1 MSFFNRDS
9 EPEHDHDEAQP
20 QETLDFDVVK
30 KGFDPEQVETYV
42 NQLIREH
49 EEEIDL
55 AQQRLLHVQH
65 DAQVHAQEAEQ
76 QLAEISGQLTAAQQD
91 VARLQEEVVVLRD
104 QASQPQVIVTPDD
117 PEKDAQILEARGR
130 IAQLEQDLQ
139 AAELRRDELADEAA
153 ALRASLEAAGGDQDS
168 HNLSEQLDQAREEAK
183 RLRERLEDAA
193 VSGGVSD
200 QELLTQLDEQRA
212 ESRRLAGEVQRME
225 EELSQLHARQ
235 EARDAHDEVLRSKL
249 DELEREAIDLR
260 DRHAVACAE
269 RDEARD
275 ALNARAGDSEAEVS
289 RLTGERDALQTAL
302 DEAKARADQERESA
316 SEVSDRQ
323 REQITEL
330 SRQVSELDRQVI
342 THQQEASNARR
353 QMQQAQDRAEIN
365 DEQIQRLIA
374 QLEKVRSDYTDAL
387 RDGAKATARVE
398 LLESEIAQ
406 LRARQ
411 DDFGEEARR
420 MVQALRD
427 SRAQQERELAA
438 EREQAVQEA
447 ERIRQEAIRDAEQV
461 RADALAAIETASAER
476 RQATD
481 AACDAARAALADIRR
496 EVDAMAADAESRV
509 ASARESEQQIRD
521 AVKQAAQA
529 ELDALT
535 RRREELI
542 ADIADLHQKADRKP
556 AADLAGAQDTPAPAV
571 SAAQLDAWAAER
583 ERPAVEDIRSL
594 DLSDTDRL
602 IVIED
607 LPAAEQPIVVEDP
620 LTAPEGFVEITAPVQ
635 EIAPVQPAD
644 AALADV
650 MQDFEVAAPADT
662 PQQDAQAEQD
672 AVAAPEAAGDPE
684 LVSLPEVAPLDLPPV
699 SLDEPAEPAPAA
711 EPAVEPAVTPLDLP
725 EMTFDEPAAA
735 PAAEAA
741 SQVEALDLP
750 PLELDDLPPVQPA
763 DAAQV
768 APLDLP
774 PQPPARPASTA
785 GPNAH
790 ELAQRAAQRTHTTLD
805 RSRGDHQAAPADV
818 PADGPVF
825 IDEDD

>member
-1 MSFFNRDS
+1 MSFFNRDH

-30 KGFDPEQVETYV
+30 KGFDPEQVEAYV
-42 NQLIREH
+42 NHLIREH

-65 DAQVHAQEAEQ
+65 DAQVHAQETEQ
-76 QLAEISGQLTAAQQD
+76 QLAEISGQLTAAQQE
-91 VARLQEEVVVLRD
+91 VARLHQEAAVLRD

-130 IAQLEQDLQ
+130 IAQLEQQLQ
-139 AAELRRDELADEAA
+139 VAEQRRDELADEAA
-153 ALRASLEAAGGDQDS
+153 TLRASLEASGGDQDAGKLAEQ
-168 HNLSEQLDQAREEAK
+168 LSEAREEAK

-200 QELLTQLDEQRA
+200 QELLAQLDEQRA

-235 EARDAHDEVLRSKL
+235 EARDAHDEVLRNKL
-249 DELEREAIDLR
+249 DELEREAIELR
-260 DRHAVACAE
+260 DRHAAACAE

-275 ALNARAGDSEAEVS
+275 ALNARAGDSEAEAS
-289 RLTGERDALQTAL
+289 RLLGERDALQVAL
-302 DEAKARADQERESA
+302 DAARDRAEQERESNA
-316 SEVSDRQ
+316 TVNAQQ
-323 REQITEL
+323 REQIAEL

-342 THQQEASNARR
+342 THQQEAANARR
-353 QMQQAQDRAEIN
+353 QLEQAQDRAEIN
-365 DEQIQRLIA
+365 AEQIQRLIG

-427 SRAQQERELAA
+427 SRAQQERELAV
-438 EREQAVQEA
+438 EREQAMRDA

-461 RADALAAIETASAER
+461 RADALAAIEAASAER
-476 RQATD
+476 RQAAD
-481 AACDAARAALADIRR
+481 SACDAARAALADIRR
-496 EVDAMAADAESRV
+496 EVEAMAADAESRV
-509 ASARESEQQIRD
+509 ASARDSEQQIRD

-535 RRREELI
+535 RRREDLI
-542 ADIADLHQKADRKP
+542 ADIADLQTQADRKP
-556 AADLAGAQDTPAPAV
+556 AFDATAAVDVPAPAV
-571 SAAQLDAWAAER
+571 SAEQLDAWAGER
-583 ERPAVEDIRSL
+583 ERPAAQDITAL
-594 DLSDTDRL
+594 DLPD
-602 IVIED
+602 V
-607 LPAAEQPIVVEDP
+607 EQPGLVEDP
-620 LTAPEGFVEITAPVQ
+620 QTQPESLVEITAPA
-635 EIAPVQPAD
+635 EEAALVQPAD
-644 AALADV
+644 AALAGV
-650 MQDFEVAAPADT
+650 MADFEDPASVLGGEVT
-662 PQQDAQAEQD
+662 PQLSVVED
-672 AVAAPEAAGDPE
+672 AVSASGTAGEPE

-699 SLDEPAEPAPAA
+699 SLDEPAAAAADVAPAPVE
-711 EPAVEPAVTPLDLP
+711 EPAVAPLDLP
-725 EMTFDEPAAA
+725 DVTFDEPVQA
-735 PAAEAA
+735 PVAEAA

-763 DAAQV
+763 AAAQV

-774 PQPPARPASTA
+774 PQPPARPASPA

-790 ELAQRAAQRTHTTLD
+790 ELAQRAAQRTRTTLD
-805 RSRGDHQAAPADV
+805 RSRGDQQAAPADV